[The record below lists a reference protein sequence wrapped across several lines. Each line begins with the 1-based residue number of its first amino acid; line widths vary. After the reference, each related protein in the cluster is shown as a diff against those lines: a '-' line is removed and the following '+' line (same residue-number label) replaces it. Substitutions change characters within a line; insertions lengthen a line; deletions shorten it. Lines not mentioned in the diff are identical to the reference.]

1 MNSGAAQLVSVIVS
15 QTVDDVAPSVTLSRP
30 HALIWIDSVISM
42 LALGVLAVILVRW
55 TLRRPAQP
63 LDAAPLRPNSL
74 REESLALAVL
84 VYLAALLLL
93 MSVIRLATGSL
104 EGGLWDLAIGNG
116 AQLAGTAACLYV
128 ASERFE
134 GGVGAFLRSGEGCRW
149 GRDLGTTLTI
159 TLLALGLCPLVLHLT
174 EAMVLFVAPDFRFP
188 MHPTMEKLSGGGL
201 PVWIVAAMWLSAVL
215 VAPVAEEVF
224 FRGIVQTLLLNV
236 LRRRWAAL
244 ALASLVFAAVHFPQ
258 PQAIPALAVLG
269 VLLGY
274 AYERTGSLLPAIA
287 VHSLFNLK
295 TLVWDSL
302 VSG

>member
-1 MNSGAAQLVSVIVS
+1 MSVIVS
-15 QTVDDVAPSVTLSRP
+15 QTNHDVPPSVTLGRP
-30 HALIWIDSVISM
+30 HALVWIDSVISM
-42 LALGVLAVILVRW
+42 LALAVLAMILVRW
-55 TLRRPAQP
+55 ALRRPARP
-63 LDAAPLRPNSL
+63 LDAAPLRTNSL
-74 REESLALAVL
+74 REDSLALVVL
-84 VYLAALLLL
+84 VYLGALLLL
-93 MSVIRLATGSL
+93 MGVVRWATGSP

-128 ASERFE
+128 ASERFD
-134 GGVGAFLRSGEGCRW
+134 GGVSAFLRSGDGGRW
-149 GRDLGTTLTI
+149 RRELGITLMVV
-159 TLLALGLCPLVLHLT
+159 LLALGLCPLVLHLT
-174 EAMVLFVAPDFRFP
+174 EAVVLFIAPDFQFP

-201 PVWIVAAMWLSAVL
+201 TVWLVVAMWLSAVL

-269 VLLGY
+269 VLLGF